1 LSALTVGVASDGEPT
16 TLADEVLSAADC
28 MSELIRSTV
37 EGGLNTV
44 NVNAF
49 DVPPPPPSVSVNT
62 VTEIIAGVPT
72 SAVEIAALSP
82 VGLVNVVVRGIPFH
96 WTIEHG
102 TRLPPLALVASTPS
116 MNPADPATTLDG
128 KSVVMT
134 GTGSGVVD
142 GATEKGEDREAK
154 DGIVA
159 LDTVMLTGDAGDVGK
174 AVSVAGIAAV
184 SCVALT

>member
-1 LSALTVGVASDGEPT
+1 
-16 TLADEVLSAADC
+16 
-28 MSELIRSTV
+28 
-37 EGGLNTV
+37 
-44 NVNAF
+44 
-49 DVPPPPPSVSVNT
+49 
-62 VTEIIAGVPT
+62 VTGTIAGVT
-72 SAVEIAALSP
+72 RSAVEIAALSP

-116 MNPADPATTLDG
+116 MNPADPAATLDG